1 MDPSKEGPKQSYAK
15 ALTGGKA
22 KDKPH
27 SSKDEQNEV
36 QANQAFAFKPLDDN
50 AKDPCSDTGSEITS
64 PDFTDEDSVST
75 DKDKGERSKGERAE
89 GKGRKGDKMDKKYN
103 ASSKSRHG
111 VASPVELSS
120 RRASSSVSPPTVSS
134 EASEGDRSSK
144 SPLTFR
150 RRIPF
155 FSGNPVVDIT
165 KGIVHLFKEK

>member
-1 MDPSKEGPKQSYAK
+1 MDPLKEGPKQSYAK
-15 ALTGGKA
+15 ALSGGKA
-22 KDKPH
+22 KDKTH
-27 SSKDEQNEV
+27 SSKDEQNKV
-36 QANQAFAFKPLDDN
+36 QANQAIAFKPLDDN
-50 AKDPCSDTGSEITS
+50 AKDLCSDTGSEITS

-75 DKDKGERSKGERAE
+75 DKDKGERSE
-89 GKGRKGDKMDKKYN
+89 GKGRKGDKMEKKHN
-103 ASSKSRHG
+103 VSSKSRHG
-111 VASPVELSS
+111 VASPVEQSS